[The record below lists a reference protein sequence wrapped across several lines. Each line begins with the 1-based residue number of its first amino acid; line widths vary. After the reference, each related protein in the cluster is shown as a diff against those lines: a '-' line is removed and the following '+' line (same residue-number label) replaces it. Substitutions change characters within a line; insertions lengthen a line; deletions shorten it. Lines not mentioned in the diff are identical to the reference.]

1 MKTWSKFAA
10 DGGRPA
16 RIFLLTA
23 TVISVGLL
31 VARNAGV
38 LIPQPLLWVGW
49 LIIDVKVLLKLAEL
63 AIFLR
68 AKRAKNESVQ
78 KGRPIRLNPF
88 LSLMLAEVTMARGF
102 VESWKR
108 RNLPVEGF
116 TFRGGQEYE
125 SIKYVLWISV
135 LVELPFLSFLFY
147 NLRILVSHRA
157 AIEGVMLAASAYAL
171 VAFRADRYAVKYSAH
186 QLADDQLI
194 IHMGLRV
201 KGVVPLACIAAVAP
215 VQMGKW
221 RSFARK
227 STLDGMSVAKVSPLD
242 KPNVVLRV
250 ACNSV
255 ELEWMHGNTTWPE
268 YIGLYV
274 DHPHHLLAKLRTSCA
289 SLDENHLRNGV
300 ALA

>member
-1 MKTWSKFAA
+1 MRAWSKFAA
-10 DGGRPA
+10 NGGRSA
-16 RIFLLTA
+16 RIFLLAA

-68 AKRAKNESVQ
+68 AKRARNESVQ
-78 KGRPIRLNPF
+78 KGRPTRLNPF
-88 LSLMLAEVTMARGF
+88 VSLMLAEITMARGF

-116 TFRGGQEYE
+116 TFRAGQEYE

-147 NLRILVSHRA
+147 NLPILASHRST
-157 AIEGVMLAASAYAL
+157 IEGVMLAASAYAL
-171 VAFRADRYAVKYSAH
+171 MAFRADRYAVKYSAH
-186 QLADDQLI
+186 QLVDDQLI
-194 IHMGLRV
+194 IQMGLRV
-201 KGVVPLACIAAVAP
+201 KGVVPLTCIAAVAP

-250 ACNSV
+250 ASNSV

-274 DHPHHLLAKLRTSCA
+274 DHPHQLLAELRTSC
-289 SLDENHLRNGV
+289 SNLNEYHLRNGV
-300 ALA
+300 ALV